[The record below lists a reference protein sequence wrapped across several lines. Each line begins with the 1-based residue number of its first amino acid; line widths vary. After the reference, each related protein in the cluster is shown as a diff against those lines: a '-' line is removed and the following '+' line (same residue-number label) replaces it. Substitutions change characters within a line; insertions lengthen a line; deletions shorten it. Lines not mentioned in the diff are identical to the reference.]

1 MSKLP
6 LLEKNAYLSVVIKD
20 DGVWSH
26 LAYTDHNANREYILS
41 DFTDLHPL
49 RYRLDDDVF
58 SRDFWFEYFENL
70 EKVFNWEIVDRD
82 KNAIFTFNRFKSE
95 GEGISGIRMQI
106 DDNQR
111 FFDKIFASVRAFSR
125 DIALRVINDE
135 YMEKILGGLIDKSE
149 YEDIMYVD
157 MDLVDFT
164 IFRGKKVYD
173 RKNKKSKK
181 QFSRA
186 KISWKDSLS
195 LIDST
200 KDSRFKAFLATD
212 IGEKEKFNYWSNFVF
227 NRVFTSEDPNLIDI
241 LRSYC
246 TIQNHSLFRDNKEKL
261 EGFGVTK
268 KESCLLVS
276 GYIPRVLGKDKSML
290 TLIDGLELKGTF
302 DCCWDLDLGLLSYG
316 RSYIEGVDSTDVI
329 LTVGEVLSDFTKVV
343 LPQVKSQKTS
353 KSSKKIIFEGK
364 TNSLTE
370 GESEIFAFSSK
381 YSYIDIP
388 PHKDE
393 MVVEGRFKEGAYL
406 YPGKDQTV
414 GFVSVPDKKKY
425 ESLLID
431 ARPRPIVYGPD
442 SYSNKL
448 KLDSWMT

>member
-1 MSKLP
+1 
-6 LLEKNAYLSVVIKD
+6 
-20 DGVWSH
+20 
-26 LAYTDHNANREYILS
+26 
-41 DFTDLHPL
+41 
-49 RYRLDDDVF
+49 
-58 SRDFWFEYFENL
+58 
-70 EKVFNWEIVDRD
+70 
-82 KNAIFTFNRFKSE
+82 
-95 GEGISGIRMQI
+95 
-106 DDNQR
+106 
-111 FFDKIFASVRAFSR
+111 
-125 DIALRVINDE
+125 
-135 YMEKILGGLIDKSE
+135 
-149 YEDIMYVD
+149 
-157 MDLVDFT
+157 
-164 IFRGKKVYD
+164 
-173 RKNKKSKK
+173 
-181 QFSRA
+181 
-186 KISWKDSLS
+186 
-195 LIDST
+195 
-200 KDSRFKAFLATD
+200 
-212 IGEKEKFNYWSNFVF
+212 
-227 NRVFTSEDPNLIDI
+227 
-241 LRSYC
+241 
-246 TIQNHSLFRDNKEKL
+246 
-261 EGFGVTK
+261 
-268 KESCLLVS
+268 
-276 GYIPRVLGKDKSML
+276 ML